1 MKKSGKMIK
10 IYAPNAGT
18 SHFRNNLRTSPQRS
32 SNMVSHPVLEMKNI
46 VISNHE
52 KKKENL

>member
-52 KKKENL
+52 KKKET